1 MYTNLKTRP
10 IKVSPN
16 KCPNMKQ
23 KITSTLN
30 ECFKTKAFST
40 FPYIMDDYNSKQAIN
55 KTNSGNCISLSLFV
69 KQKLKEKYGIT
80 SHLIPASVPSF
91 IHRDGYLDISHVA
104 LAVPIHNDNQYII
117 DPAFYFLEPILVKK
131 NKMKPIMSVNIMD
144 DALSSITPS
153 LHTLDA
159 PLILNEYQRFPKNTH
174 YCQCYFDEHNDDPWN
189 YYLREITNPDE
200 AITSTFISVRPNP
213 FFTSTKLDDGQ
224 WKKDLIITTHNN
236 NTISIKNNNSSIYN
250 GDRFTIPDT
259 IKALVESMLVERG
272 FDKNILV

>member
-40 FPYIMDDYNSKQAIN
+40 FPY
-55 KTNSGNCISLSLFV
+55 
-69 KQKLKEKYGIT
+69 
-80 SHLIPASVPSF
+80 
-91 IHRDGYLDISHVA
+91 
-104 LAVPIHNDNQYII
+104 
-117 DPAFYFLEPILVKK
+117 
-131 NKMKPIMSVNIMD
+131 IMD